1 MKVPVQLYVRA
12 RLEDGSYPYL
22 KAAMLPN
29 GHVRPGYAIN
39 SGRAVK
45 IVNGVYQLRYRR
57 DGKRVWEAVGTE
69 ADVAL
74 LRLRKK
80 IREFEDAE
88 LCPPPTPVAA
98 PAHPLHLPTVV
109 QKRPLATCITKYL
122 TEIKEHREPKTY
134 AAYRSG
140 LLSFACDLFANKDD
154 LTLESLGKL
163 TSEMFIEDLN
173 RDHALAWIAAL
184 RRGGNQPRT
193 LYNRA
198 HNLNIFMHHFG
209 LPSLLNKKDKPKFTE
224 KKVRAYNQVELA
236 KMFDAASEDEA
247 DLLYFLLCTGAR
259 DGDASFACWTDLD
272 LVAKSYTVTEH
283 LDLGYRPKDKEEGS
297 LPIPDLLVER
307 MMARRKRYPKTRLIF
322 ETSKGKPECHMLR
335 IIKSLALRAGV
346 NCGECLNR
354 KGKSCAKH
362 PVCKHAVLHKMR
374 KTFATT
380 VHHNGMPAKTVQRY
394 LRHSDLNSTLRYL
407 ADQPEEQVR
416 STINSTFVAGGISA
430 RSAA

>member
-39 SGRAVK
+39 AGRAVK
-45 IVNGVYQLRYRR
+45 IVNGVYQLRYQR

-74 LRLRKK
+74 LRPRKK

-88 LCPPPTPVAA
+88 LHPSTPAA
-98 PAHPLHLPTVV
+98 VHALPLHSSTQV
-109 QKRPLATCITKYL
+109 QKRPLTLA
-122 TEIKEHREPKTY
+122 EIKEHRETKTY

-140 LLSFACDLFANKDD
+140 LLSFAGHLFSTKD
-154 LTLESLGKL
+154 LTLESLGQI
-163 TSEMFIEDLN
+163 TSSVCLEDLN
-173 RDHALAWIAAL
+173 RDHALTWIGAL
-184 RRGGNQPRT
+184 RRSGNQSRT

-198 HNLNIFMHHFG
+198 HNLNIFMHQFG
-209 LPSLLNKKDKPKFTE
+209 LPSLLSKKDKPKFTE

-236 KMFDAASEDEA
+236 KMFNATSDDEA

-272 LVAKSYTVTEH
+272 RVAKSYTVTEH
-283 LDLGYRPKDKEEGS
+283 LDLGYRPKDKEEGT

-307 MMARRKRYPKTRLIF
+307 MRTRRKRYPKTRLIF

-335 IIKSLALRAGV
+335 IIKDVALRAGL
-346 NCGECLNR
+346 NCGDCVNR
-354 KGKSCAKH
+354 KGKSCAQH
-362 PVCKHAVLHKMR
+362 PVCRHVILHKMR

>member
-1 MKVPVQLYVRA
+1 MKVPVQLYVRV

-29 GHVRPGYAIN
+29 GHVRPGYAMN
-39 SGRAVK
+39 AGRAIK
-45 IVNGVYQLRYRR
+45 IDNSVYQLRYKR
-57 DGKRVWEAVGTE
+57 DGKRVWEPVGAE

-74 LRLRKK
+74 VRLRKK

-88 LCPPPTPVAA
+88 LGHSQSPAPAHQPPPPPTGP
-98 PAHPLHLPTVV
+98 
-109 QKRPLATCITKYL
+109 QKRLLISCISKYL
-122 TEIKEHREPKTY
+122 TEIREHRERKTY

-140 LLSFACDLFANKDD
+140 LLSFAGHLLGNPD
-154 LTLESLGKL
+154 LTLESLERV
-163 TSEMFIEDLN
+163 TSTMSIEDLT

-184 RRGGNQPRT
+184 RRSGNQPRT
-193 LYNRA
+193 LYNRV

-209 LPSLLNKKDKPKFTE
+209 LPSLLSKKDKPRFTE

-236 KMFDAASEDEA
+236 KMFEAATEDEA

-259 DGDASFACWTDLD
+259 EGDASFACWTDLD
-272 LVAKSYTVTEH
+272 LVAKTYTVTEH

-307 MMARRKRYPKTRLIF
+307 MKARRKRYPKTRLIF
-322 ETSKGKPECHMLR
+322 EKKAKPEGHMLR
-335 IIKSLALRAGV
+335 IIKDLALRAGV
-346 NCGECLNR
+346 NCGECVNR
-354 KGKSCAKH
+354 KGKSCANF
-362 PVCKHAVLHKMR
+362 PVCKHVILHKAR

-380 VHHNGMPAKTVQRY
+380 VHNNGMPAKTVQRY
-394 LRHSDLNSTLRYL
+394 LRHSDLASTLRYL

-416 STINSTFVAGGISA
+416 ATINSTFVAGGISA
-430 RSAA
+430 RTAA

>member
-1 MKVPVQLYVRA
+1 M
-12 RLEDGSYPYL
+12 
-22 KAAMLPN
+22 
-29 GHVRPGYAIN
+29 
-39 SGRAVK
+39 
-45 IVNGVYQLRYRR
+45 
-57 DGKRVWEAVGTE
+57 
-69 ADVAL
+69 
-74 LRLRKK
+74 
-80 IREFEDAE
+80 
-88 LCPPPTPVAA
+88 
-98 PAHPLHLPTVV
+98 
-109 QKRPLATCITKYL
+109 KYL
-122 TEIKEHREPKTY
+122 AEIKEHRETKTY

-140 LLSFACDLFANKDD
+140 LLSFAEHLLSTKD
-154 LTLESLGKL
+154 LTLESLGKI
-163 TSEMFIEDLN
+163 TSSVCIEDLN

-184 RRGGNQPRT
+184 RRSGNQPRT

-236 KMFDAASEDEA
+236 KMFDAAGEDEA

-307 MMARRKRYPKTRLIF
+307 MKARRKRYPKTQLIF
-322 ETSKGKPECHMLR
+322 ETSKAKPERHMLR
-335 IIKSLALRAGV
+335 IIKDLALRAGV
-346 NCGECLNR
+346 NCGECVNK
-354 KGKSCAKH
+354 KGKSCAKY
-362 PVCKHAVLHKMR
+362 PVCKHVILHKAR

-394 LRHSDLNSTLRYL
+394 LRHSDLASTLRYL

-416 STINSTFVAGGISA
+416 ATINSTFVAGGISA
-430 RSAA
+430 RTAA